1 MTIEAMKQLIE
12 DCISMMEYH
21 VEQTRPIHTTT
32 VAIQAAKEALQ
43 AIGEAEQN
51 EPFEYWNAVEGWVK
65 IDEVRR
71 HFDSVGCG
79 TIYKRPGEGR
89 VPLYL
94 AQPKAEQEPPSGF
107 FSREAMKEHSDFH
120 PQPKA
125 EKQEQGEPDDEVL
138 GFNGWGFPI
147 EHPPKPTPAN
157 KEQIREALVFNL
169 PLYTTPQQRTW
180 VGLNLDDVP
189 EIYVDDTA
197 FLHGAQW
204 AEAKLKE
211 KNFGE

>member
-1 MTIEAMKQLIE
+1 MSIEKMKQLIE

-43 AIGEAEQN
+43 AIAEAEQN

-94 AQPKAEQEPPSGF
+94 AQPT
-107 FSREAMKEHSDFH
+107 
-120 PQPKA
+120 KA
-125 EKQEQGEPDDEVL
+125 EKQEPVAWMTIDSNGEEDDIWYDNPEGKL
-138 GFNGWGFPI
+138 LEGWSC
-147 EHPPKPTPAN
+147 K
-157 KEQIREALVFNL
+157 
-169 PLYTTPQQRTW
+169 PLYTHPQPRKPLTNEQKKSIARR
-180 VGLNLDDVP
+180 
-189 EIYVDDTA
+189 A
-197 FLHGAQW
+197 FKDICKDYPVQDRIILVINDIEAAHGI
-204 AEAKLKE
+204 KE
-211 KNFGE
+211 

>member
-1 MTIEAMKQLIE
+1 MSIEKMKQLIE

-94 AQPKAEQEPPSGF
+94 AQPTKAEQDKPVFHLKQYGDVT
-107 FSREAMKEHSDFH
+107 KEQLDCYIATGRIDTH
-120 PQPKA
+120 PQPRKPVKFPTMIRKMWSGS
-125 EKQEQGEPDDEVL
+125 EVQDWLDENV
-138 GFNGWGFPI
+138 
-147 EHPPKPTPAN
+147 N
-157 KEQIREALVFNL
+157 KE
-169 PLYTTPQQRTW
+169 
-180 VGLNLDDVP
+180 
-189 EIYVDDTA
+189 
-197 FLHGAQW
+197 
-204 AEAKLKE
+204 
-211 KNFGE
+211 